1 MAERVL
7 STRELNRALL
17 ARQLLL
23 ARSKLPLTSALE
35 QVGGLQ
41 TQYAPSAYIALW
53 SRLHGFQRGALTQAL
68 EQRRVVQATLMRATI
83 HIVSARDSPLLAAAS
98 RRGRRE
104 VAPSPGQT
112 AQRHRYG
119 GSRRPHAAAPLRRAT
134 PPQRTHRTAQ
144 GRGIPADCRGE
155 RGDVVGPGA
164 GPALRDLGAAARGPL
179 RTRRRLARQVESD
192 GSPGARAPGA
202 PVPWRGRARLTERP
216 FELGG
221 TAGDNASARGRAVAP
236 AQVPRRAGRRTPRPA
251 ASPLTRP

>member
-83 HIVSARDSPLLAAAS
+83 HIVSARDFPLLAAAIRKARRS
-98 RRGRRE
+98 WWLRVQARQLKGVDVEAADAQVRKHISGGLRRWPELQKLLSAEGLPRIALVSAGMWLALVRVSPAGTWEERRGALYGR
-104 VAPSPGQT
+104 VA
-112 AQRHRYG
+112 
-119 GSRRPHAAAPLRRAT
+119 
-134 PPQRTHRTAQ
+134 
-144 GRGIPADCRGE
+144 
-155 RGDVVGPGA
+155 
-164 GPALRDLGAAARGPL
+164 
-179 RTRRRLARQVESD
+179 
-192 GSPGARAPGA
+192 
-202 PVPWRGRARLTERP
+202 
-216 FELGG
+216 
-221 TAGDNASARGRAVAP
+221 
-236 AQVPRRAGRRTPRPA
+236 
-251 ASPLTRP
+251 